1 MVSNSNQMNGATG
14 TRGSVYEYGTISTG
28 TSRSICINNEG
39 ENKNMTANQ
48 SENENLLAKTRNGG
62 NNFLSCVSNINRNTV
77 SVALASFVL
86 LLMGLIHI
94 SNTGISIMSTAS
106 NSPLSSSSSSSSSA
120 AMLSLDH
127 DHYPSSFLLDETYD
141 ETPLFYDDQQ
151 VDHLHLD
158 DGRTYR
164 QRYFKLSRNFQGPGH
179 PILVIMGGEGPL
191 GVPMLYPFVHEGL
204 ASTFGAFVLSPEH
217 RFYGESQ
224 PVADGDP
231 DVQDMMDYL
240 SPDQALE
247 DAVQLIQYVRNELGC
262 DPDRTNANYC
272 PVITFG
278 GSYPGFLSAMLR
290 FRYPDLVDAS
300 YASSA
305 PLELY
310 SQQVDSDAYFDKVT
324 ETAELASEGCA
335 DAVRSTLFAVQD
347 HLVADYGDDDNDD
360 DDDDDD
366 NNKDDDDNNSHT
378 KDNIIRAA
386 AATGFCPKTFP
397 KYVSSIEEFVSET
410 VQYLVPAIFAD
421 FNMAYYP
428 PGPDTALVKAC
439 AIFQQDDQTA
449 NPMQRLNQFFELRGK
464 VEYGTTDNSDN
475 DNNEESPSCFD
486 LSLELPDGPNSK
498 IRGSDNSGTGGGHAG
513 EIWEFQCCKD
523 LIVRAGYSE
532 RSMFLPRHFS
542 YEWHE
547 NHCKAR
553 FPGIIV
559 EPYRMNQQWGFDQ
572 LTKDKTSHIVFTNG
586 MNDGWSTSSI
596 TNTTEMADQSKYHDI
611 VVIDFPNGAHH
622 SDLKA
627 GVYPNPNDTA
637 DILEGYKQATKI
649 LSAWLDE
656 IYSLQQ

>member
-1 MVSNSNQMNGATG
+1 MV
-14 TRGSVYEYGTISTG
+14 
-28 TSRSICINNEG
+28 
-39 ENKNMTANQ
+39 
-48 SENENLLAKTRNGG
+48 
-62 NNFLSCVSNINRNTV
+62 
-77 SVALASFVL
+77 ASFHWLDMSWLAYFIVFKSLTNCL
-86 LLMGLIHI
+86 LSLSL
-94 SNTGISIMSTAS
+94 S
-106 NSPLSSSSSSSSSA
+106 NSP
-120 AMLSLDH
+120 
-127 DHYPSSFLLDETYD
+127 FFRFICKT
-141 ETPLFYDDQQ
+141 
-151 VDHLHLD
+151 
-158 DGRTYR
+158 
-164 QRYFKLSRNFQGPGH
+164 
-179 PILVIMGGEGPL
+179 
-191 GVPMLYPFVHEGL
+191 
-204 ASTFGAFVLSPEH
+204 TFPA
-217 RFYGESQ
+217 Q
-224 PVADGDP
+224 
-231 DVQDMMDYL
+231 
-240 SPDQALE
+240 
-247 DAVQLIQYVRNELGC
+247 
-262 DPDRTNANYC
+262 
-272 PVITFG
+272 FG

-310 SQQVDSDAYFDKVT
+310 SQKVDSDAYFDKVT
-324 ETAELASEGCA
+324 DTAELASEGCA
-335 DAVRSTLFAVQD
+335 DAVRSTLFAVRD
-347 HLVADYGDDDNDD
+347 KLVADFGDENPP
-360 DDDDDD
+360 
-366 NNKDDDDNNSHT
+366 NKDDDDNNNDN
-378 KDNIIRAA
+378 DNIIRAA

-428 PGPDTALVKAC
+428 PGPDTALAKAC
-439 AIFQQDDQTA
+439 AIFQQDDKTT
-449 NPMQRLNQFFELRGK
+449 NPMKRLNQFFELRGK
-464 VEYGTTDNSDN
+464 VEYGTDSDN
-475 DNNEESPSCFD
+475 DNEESPSCFD

-559 EPYRMNQQWGFDQ
+559 EPYRMNQQWGFDH

-596 TNTTEMADQSKYHDI
+596 TNTTEMADASKYDEI
-611 VVIDFPNGAHH
+611 VVFDFPNGAHH

-637 DILEGYKQATKI
+637 DILEGYQQTNKI
-649 LSAWLDE
+649 LSAWLNE